1 MDTYELLK
9 TSLSVSNKRSELTST
24 NIANINTPDYKAKR
38 IQFESNLKKIMSDES
53 FTLTTTNKKH
63 LPSNQMIKEP
73 EITQSQA
80 SLKENGNNVDLDVE
94 MTNQAINGLYYNA
107 LTAQLNGRLKMMNV
121 ILRS

>member
-63 LPSNQMIKEP
+63 LP
-73 EITQSQA
+73 
-80 SLKENGNNVDLDVE
+80 
-94 MTNQAINGLYYNA
+94 
-107 LTAQLNGRLKMMNV
+107 
-121 ILRS
+121 

>member
-53 FTLTTTNKKH
+53 FTLTTTTKKH